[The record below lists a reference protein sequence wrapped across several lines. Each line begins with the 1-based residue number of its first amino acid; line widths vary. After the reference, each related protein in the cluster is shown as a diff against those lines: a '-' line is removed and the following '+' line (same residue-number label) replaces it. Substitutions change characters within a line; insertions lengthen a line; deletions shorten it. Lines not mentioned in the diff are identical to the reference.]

1 MKNYLNRKTKQAQN
15 WACFFCVNICLFDC
29 FKKNAVRNIIKEN
42 DKTMKEEL
50 PTPEKS
56 VKEIENEIKREL
68 LNGNREYNEKK

>member
-1 MKNYLNRKTKQAQN
+1 MKNYLNRKTKASSKLGL
-15 WACFFCVNICLFDC
+15 FFLCKYLFVRL
-29 FKKNAVRNIIKEN
+29 FQKNAVRNIIKEN

>member
-1 MKNYLNRKTKQAQN
+1 
-15 WACFFCVNICLFDC
+15 
-29 FKKNAVRNIIKEN
+29 
-42 DKTMKEEL
+42 MKEEL